1 MSITARR
8 QPSTRNS
15 RSRATAPQRGG
26 ARFRREQPSQSR
38 IQKALG
44 ALPGSRGKG
53 SARGKPGRSNGIL
66 GKVGS
71 MLGR

>member
-15 RSRATAPQRGG
+15 RSRATAPQRSG
-26 ARFRREQPSQSR
+26 ARFRRQQPSQSP

-44 ALPGSRGKG
+44 ALSGSRGKSG
-53 SARGKPGRSNGIL
+53 KRGGSNGIL
-66 GKVGS
+66 GKLGAK
-71 MLGR
+71 LGR